1 MTRKVLLANNG
12 IFFVLCNIDKESPS
26 KGNFTFGCFN
36 KDNSKNKVTVEVIG
50 SHFQAYMS
58 YCQFDPSGRFLVL
71 GSQESRSIQ
80 IWTVYGEQLFKDSMP
95 VGRSIADACWR
106 PRCKLFLDVKG
117 EKSLVDD
124 WKNIKKKYYLPLM

>member
-26 KGNFTFGCFN
+26 KGNFTFGYFN
-36 KDNSKNKVTVEVIG
+36 KDASKNKVSVEIICT
-50 SHFQAYMS
+50 HFQAYMS
-58 YCQFDPSGRFLVL
+58 YCQFDPSGRFVVL

-106 PRCKLFLDVKG
+106 PRSKLFLDVKG
-117 EKSLVDD
+117 EKALTDD
-124 WKNIKKKYYLPLM
+124 WKNIKKKYE